1 MVKSKRK
8 AKNHTLTIQRE
19 NKERRIDKSVKLS
32 TVGIEK
38 KRIRIMNR
46 LKTFK
51 CKFDNTMSL
60 NQLRKLLNPYVKST
74 DTVKKRKWEEFK
86 ENLLTIRREM

>member
-1 MVKSKRK
+1 MVKGKRK
-8 AKNHTLTIQRE
+8 AKNYNATIQRE
-19 NKERRIDKSVKLS
+19 NKERRIAKSVKLA
-32 TVGIEK
+32 TVGVEK
-38 KRIRIMNR
+38 KRKRIMNR
-46 LKTFK
+46 LKVFK

-60 NQLRKLLNPYVKST
+60 SQLRKLLNPYVKST